1 MAGATPAAPPP
12 AGVRAEIAAA
22 LGHLVGAPG
31 TAAALAPYV
40 QGMDAAMAGALAR
53 GAVNSQADNAN
64 LLPGGTVRTSAVR
77 ATSATVATVDFAIT
91 GSGYTDRFVG
101 TAIRSDGRWKVT
113 WVTACMLVEQEGV
126 ICPNPPAGVSAPS
139 PLPYSLSDRL
149 LAAAEAPDLLRPQAL
164 AMTAHGDVLIADSA
178 RDQILEWQPSGR
190 LQVYAGTG
198 QPGFSG
204 DGGPAVHAR
213 LEGPGAMT
221 MSPSGTLYFV
231 DGARVRAISAKGIIT
246 TVAGNGKPGPARS
259 RGRALAA
266 SLNPSGIAIAK
277 SGTLYIANNSEILK
291 VSPSGA
297 LSSFV
302 KGGPPYGVDVST
314 PEGKMA
320 FFPASMAFD
329 GAGDL
334 DVFSSSPKE
343 LFQFSP
349 TGRLKDLGGYYAT
362 ELSAAPNGDV
372 VVGGHGGMISV
383 VTPKGAVKNYFDLL
397 TMKIAG
403 YGVPG
408 MRGGFQ
414 PDGVAV
420 APSGAIFVD
429 TFSGNGWTQTTSL
442 AEIEPNRTAH
452 ELAITTPVLAT
463 LPALGGAGFPAST
476 YPAPA
481 EARGVDL
488 SACPASQGL
497 RAFNASSTAAA
508 RRVAAQFNAFTSSF
522 YGDLRSS
529 DRSWWEGLFG
539 TWSGAGYDLDTHTV
553 VSVGPASRDTF
564 SAAVA
569 PPAAN
574 GSSRAQSSWWSGR
587 RGTRSR

>member
-1 MAGATPAAPPP
+1 
-12 AGVRAEIAAA
+12 
-22 LGHLVGAPG
+22 
-31 TAAALAPYV
+31 
-40 QGMDAAMAGALAR
+40 
-53 GAVNSQADNAN
+53 
-64 LLPGGTVRTSAVR
+64 
-77 ATSATVATVDFAIT
+77 
-91 GSGYTDRFVG
+91 
-101 TAIRSDGRWKVT
+101 
-113 WVTACMLVEQEGV
+113 
-126 ICPNPPAGVSAPS
+126 
-139 PLPYSLSDRL
+139 
-149 LAAAEAPDLLRPQAL
+149 
-164 AMTAHGDVLIADSA
+164 
-178 RDQILEWQPSGR
+178 
-190 LQVYAGTG
+190 
-198 QPGFSG
+198 
-204 DGGPAVHAR
+204 
-213 LEGPGAMT
+213 MT

-481 EARGVDL
+481 EARGVDCPPARPAKGSAL
-488 SACPASQGL
+488 SMPPVLPPPAGL
-497 RAFNASSTAAA
+497 RPSSTHLP
-508 RRVAAQFNAFTSSF
+508 RAFTGTCGPLTARGGRACSGPGQVPVMTSIPTPWCLL
-522 YGDLRSS
+522 GRQAVTRSRPPS
-529 DRSWWEGLFG
+529 
-539 TWSGAGYDLDTHTV
+539 
-553 VSVGPASRDTF
+553 PA
-564 SAAVA
+564 
-569 PPAAN
+569 PAAN